1 MMKRCHAW
9 IAVATAA
16 AASVCGVLISGCHRT
31 ETGPLEITLQR
42 FFGACDAQYGS
53 STDVAAAEG
62 ECGIIT
68 TLINRF
74 NAQNPDVHVKVNIVY
89 WPGYDQL
96 SAELAAGDPPDLVT
110 LHESVI
116 SDYSQ
121 RKLIVPLDDALKN
134 AGVDLASFTPAA
146 RAGVTRNGH
155 VYALPFDNWAPL
167 WHINMNLFRQA
178 GLVRDGLPVLPHSPE
193 ELLQQA
199 RQFTHATGK
208 PYLIQSMVNE
218 PYAYARNLFTFL
230 MQQNSDFF
238 ADPRHI
244 YLQTPEARRVLQLF
258 ARINAEGLTTRNQD
272 YTAATSAFLNGQ
284 GGVYLVG
291 TWMIGAYDEASKQAD
306 SPLAGGYT
314 VVPYPQLYPARD
326 VTYADGHSWVV
337 PAAPRSA
344 AKMTA
349 IIRLLRFLRDND
361 YEWSRTGHL
370 PAYQDIIDSARWRDL
385 PHRAEVAKLVNS
397 GVPLPPGVQRQFQV
411 QQMISQEMESAIT
424 GQKSVDAALEDA
436 QRRVN
441 DVLFNLL

>member
-9 IAVATAA
+9 IAAATAV
-16 AASVCGVLISGCHRT
+16 AASICGMLLTGCHRS

-53 STDVAAAEG
+53 STDVEAAEG

-74 NAQNPDVHVKVNIVY
+74 NARNPDIHVKVNIVY

-96 SAELAAGDPPDLVT
+96 SAELAAGDPPDLVI

-121 RKLIVPLDDALKN
+121 RKLIIPLDEVLRG
-134 AGVDLASFTPAA
+134 AGIDPASFTPAA
-146 RAGVTRNGH
+146 RAGVTRGGR

-167 WHINMNLFRQA
+167 WHINMSLFRQA
-178 GLVRDGLPVLPHSPE
+178 GLVRDGQPVLPHSPE

-244 YLQTPEARRVLQLF
+244 RLQTPQARRVLQLF
-258 ARINAEGLTTRNQD
+258 AQIYAEGLTTRNQD
-272 YTAATSAFLNGQ
+272 YTAATRTTRPRPAHFSTDRAGC
-284 GGVYLVG
+284 
-291 TWMIGAYDEASKQAD
+291 TWSERG
-306 SPLAGGYT
+306 
-314 VVPYPQLYPARD
+314 
-326 VTYADGHSWVV
+326 
-337 PAAPRSA
+337 
-344 AKMTA
+344 
-349 IIRLLRFLRDND
+349 
-361 YEWSRTGHL
+361 
-370 PAYQDIIDSARWRDL
+370 
-385 PHRAEVAKLVNS
+385 
-397 GVPLPPGVQRQFQV
+397 
-411 QQMISQEMESAIT
+411 
-424 GQKSVDAALEDA
+424 
-436 QRRVN
+436 
-441 DVLFNLL
+441 